1 MVGKA
6 LALVDAGGSSG
17 FCNAGG
23 RDLVVDAP
31 ADVLGPGLAAVAP
44 PGVGFAGV
52 LGIEAAVDVDPAEF
66 VEQARHPGAL
76 LGQEA
81 GVLLVGLPVL
91 EVDFAVGDVP
101 VAADDDF
108 AARFH
113 QILQMREER
122 LHEAEL
128 GLLALLAARPGG
140 LVERDDGELA
150 VVGLDVAALGVEFR
164 HAQPF
169 DDLLRSLAGVD
180 ADAAVALL
188 LGVVEGAG
196 EAVALDE
203 FGPEVGGLRLELL
216 HAHDVG
222 VLRGKPVEETLAGGG
237 ADAVEVGRYNS
248 HRVYLFKKFR
258 KCPITKP
265 SLWNSP
271 SRRMCCVL
279 ASSRPRRDA

>member
-1 MVGKA
+1 MVGEA
-6 LALVDAGGSSG
+6 LVLVDAGGRG
-17 FCNAGG
+17 LGG
-23 RDLVVDAP
+23 DSRGGDLVVDAP
-31 ADVLGPGLAAVAP
+31 ADVLRPGLAAVAP
-44 PGVGFAGV
+44 PGVGLAGV
-52 LGIEAAVDVDPAEF
+52 LRIEAAVDVDPSEF

-108 AARFH
+108 AARVH

-150 VVGLDVAALGVEFR
+150 VVGLDVAALGVEFG
-164 HAQPF
+164 HAEAF
-169 DDLLRSLAGVD
+169 DDFLWRRPRVD
-180 ADAAVALL
+180 ADAAVAFL
-188 LGVVEGAG
+188 LGVVEGAAK
-196 EAVALDE
+196 AVALDE
-203 FGPEVGGLRLELL
+203 LWPEVGGLRLEFL
-216 HAHDVG
+216 HADDVG
-222 VLRGKPVEETLAGGG
+222 VLRGQPVEETLGGGG

-248 HRVYLFKKFR
+248 HRVYLFKKSR
-258 KCPITKP
+258 KCPITEP